1 MANLKPLIRVRKH
14 AIEQKQKA
22 LANLYRQAEERA
34 GEKQHLI
41 EEFAHESRTIKEMGA
56 DMLGFFGAYAKA
68 VDKRMDELDAAIAR
82 LESRIQV
89 AQDDMRQAY
98 ADLRRIEIV
107 QENRDRQEKEKRAKK
122 DAQELDEI
130 AISRFLVQQEEDA

>member
-14 AIEQKQKA
+14 AIEQKQKY
-22 LANLYRQAEERA
+22 LAELYRQAEEQS
-34 GEKQHLI
+34 GEKRRLT
-41 EEFAHESRTIKEMGA
+41 EEFAHERRTIQEMGA

-68 VDKRMDELDAAIAR
+68 VDIRMEEIDAAIAR
-82 LESRIQV
+82 LENRIMV

-107 QENRDRQEKEKRAKK
+107 QENREKQEAQERAKRES
-122 DAQELDEI
+122 QELDEI
-130 AISRFLVQQEEDA
+130 GLDRFRARQEEDA

>member
-14 AIEQKQKA
+14 AIEQKQKY
-22 LANLYRQAEERA
+22 LADLYRQAEERA
-34 GEKQHLI
+34 NEKRILI
-41 EEFAHESRTIKEMGA
+41 GEFAHESKMIREMGA

-68 VDKRMDELDAAIAR
+68 VDKRMEELDAAIAR
-82 LESRIQV
+82 LETRIAV

-107 QENRDRQEKEKRAKK
+107 QENRDKQDAQARAKK
-122 DAQELDEI
+122 ESQDLDEVGI
-130 AISRFLVQQEEDA
+130 TRFRAQQEEEA